1 MEVKSPAISN
11 ILKCRPLKY
20 THFAKCYDFHCY
32 SYLGATKGHK
42 VADIMHFFA
51 LLFRGVCRA
60 CEDPPSKQLL
70 LKGGCRGSHC
80 LQHLLWPCN
89 SGIKGRLTFVF
100 VIFNPPLNIYIYI
113 YIYIFLLC

>member
-42 VADIMHFFA
+42 VADIMCFLPRYSGVFA
-51 LLFRGVCRA
+51 ELVK
-60 CEDPPSKQLL
+60 P
-70 LKGGCRGSHC
+70 
-80 LQHLLWPCN
+80 
-89 SGIKGRLTFVF
+89 I
-100 VIFNPPLNIYIYI
+100 PLNNCY
-113 YIYIFLLC
+113 